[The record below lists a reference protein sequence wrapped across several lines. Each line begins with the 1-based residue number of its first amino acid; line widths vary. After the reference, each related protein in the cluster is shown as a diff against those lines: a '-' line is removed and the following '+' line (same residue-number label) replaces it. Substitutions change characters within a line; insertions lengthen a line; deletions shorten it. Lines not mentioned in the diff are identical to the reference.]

1 MSDHNVLYGEH
12 SIAFSLSWKDTLK
25 GKIAI
30 HVQPDARVL
39 VDAPAGTAM
48 REVKGALLKRAR
60 WVHDQIVQAE
70 QQRHHVL
77 PRLYVSGETHWYLGK
92 RYLLKIKIAKTQPAD
107 TKLSRGL
114 LTVTLPEYS
123 AEAVRAQLESWYRSR
138 ASVLFKR
145 RLDVICSSLSW
156 VRQVPHWQLR
166 SMSKQWG
173 SCSPLGK
180 LSLNPLLVKAPRDCI
195 DYVLMHELCHL
206 QHHNHG
212 PQFYRLLK
220 RQLPYWELIKCRL
233 DGFAEQILNR

>member
-1 MSDHNVLYGEH
+1 MSDHWVPYGD
-12 SIAFSLSWKDTLK
+12 SAIVFSLSWKDTLK

-30 HVQPDARVL
+30 HVQPDGRVL
-39 VDAPAGTAM
+39 VDAPAGTALG
-48 REVKGALLKRAR
+48 EVKGALLKRAR
-60 WVHDQIVQAE
+60 WVHDQTMRAE
-70 QQRHHVL
+70 LQRRHVL

-92 RYLLKIKIAKTQPAD
+92 RYLLKVKILKSQTPN
-107 TKLSRGL
+107 TKLTRGL

-123 AEAVRAQLESWYRSR
+123 RDLVQAQLENWYLGR
-138 ASVLFKR
+138 ATDLFNR
-145 RLDVICSSLSW
+145 RLNAIYPTLGW
-156 VRQVPHWQLR
+156 VKQKPGWQLR

-173 SCSPLGK
+173 SCSPKGR

-195 DYVLMHELCHL
+195 DYVLIHELCHL

-220 RQLPYWELIKCRL
+220 RQLPHWEAIKFRL